1 MAKKYDIV
9 AKIGEYH
16 SNGETKNR
24 YLNVGAVMTG
34 EHGPYMLL
42 NKTFN
47 PAGVP
52 GDPNKDSI
60 LLSLFEPRSQEDRP
74 QQQEQHRKPT
84 GQKPALS
91 PDNPYANRQGEPV
104 DIPKYEDDIPF

>member
-1 MAKKYDIV
+1 MAKKYDVVVKTGTYIQ
-9 AKIGEYH
+9 
-16 SNGETKNR
+16 NGEEKGR
-24 YLNVGAVMTG
+24 YLNVGAVMSG

-60 LLSLFEPRSQEDRP
+60 LLSLFEPRDRQDGP
-74 QQQEQHRKPT
+74 APKQQRQGYSEE
-84 GQKPALS
+84 
-91 PDNPYANRQGEPV
+91 NPYANKKPV
-104 DIPKYEDDIPF
+104 PSYEDDIPF

>member
-24 YLNVGAVMTG
+24 YLNVGAVMSG

-52 GDPNKDSI
+52 GDLNKDSI
-60 LLSLFEPRSQEDRP
+60 LLSLFEPRDR
-74 QQQEQHRKPT
+74 Q
-84 GQKPALS
+84 
-91 PDNPYANRQGEPV
+91 DNPAPAASKSV
-104 DIPKYEDDIPF
+104 DYDGIPF

>member
-9 AKIGEYH
+9 AKTGEYT
-16 SNGETKNR
+16 SNGETKSR
-24 YLNVGAVMTG
+24 YLNVGAVMSG

-60 LLSLFEPRSQEDRP
+60 LLSLFEPRDKP
-74 QQQEQHRKPT
+74 EQSA
-84 GQKPALS
+84 PAHTRM
-91 PDNPYANRQGEPV
+91 PD
-104 DIPKYEDDIPF
+104 DDKIPF

>member
-9 AKIGEYH
+9 AKTGEYT
-16 SNGETKNR
+16 SNGETKSR
-24 YLNVGAVMTG
+24 YLNVGAVMSG

-52 GDPNKDSI
+52 GDPAKASI
-60 LLSLFEPRSQEDRP
+60 LLSLFEPRDKP
-74 QQQEQHRKPT
+74 EQSA
-84 GQKPALS
+84 PAHTRM
-91 PDNPYANRQGEPV
+91 PD
-104 DIPKYEDDIPF
+104 DDNIPF

>member
-52 GDPNKDSI
+52 GDPHKDSI
-60 LLSLFEPRSQEDRP
+60 LLSLFEPRDKP
-74 QQQEQHRKPT
+74 EQSA
-84 GQKPALS
+84 PAHTRM
-91 PDNPYANRQGEPV
+91 PDDGN
-104 DIPKYEDDIPF
+104 IPF